1 MIVRFGWLLA
11 GALLALAAVAATEI
25 RFLAGT
31 SRQAPDPVVRSL
43 GRLVRWAGT
52 PRRLK
57 ELNNPIVDSPEVEA
71 EARFHWAD
79 HCASCHANDGSG
91 NIEMG
96 RSLYPPAPDMRQ
108 AETQGR
114 TDGELFSIIEN
125 GVRLSGMPAWGG
137 PGRDERDSWKLVRF
151 IRHLPH
157 LRAGELREMEK
168 QNPRSPAELEE
179 EKEEREFLNGGNPI
193 EHPVHEHH

>member
-1 MIVRFGWLLA
+1 MRFGWLLA
-11 GALLALAAVAATEI
+11 GALLALAAMAATET

-31 SRQAPDPVVRSL
+31 SRDAPDPVVRSL

-52 PRRLK
+52 PRRVK
-57 ELNNPIVDSPEVEA
+57 ELNNPIVDSPDVEA
-71 EARFHWAD
+71 EARSHWAD

-91 NIEMG
+91 NTDMG

-114 TDGELFSIIEN
+114 SDGELFFIIEN

-137 PGRDERDSWKLVRF
+137 PGRDERDSWKLVHF
-151 IRHLPH
+151 IRHLPR
-157 LRAGELREMEK
+157 LSARELREMEK

-179 EKEEREFLNGGNPI
+179 EKEEREFLNGGNPN
-193 EHPVHEHH
+193 EHPIHEHH

>member
-1 MIVRFGWLLA
+1 VRFGWLLA
-11 GALLALAAVAATEI
+11 GALLALAAMAATET

-31 SRQAPDPVVRSL
+31 SRDAPDPVVRSL

-52 PRRLK
+52 PRRVK
-57 ELNNPIVDSPEVEA
+57 ELNNPIVDSPDVEA
-71 EARFHWAD
+71 EARSHWAD

-91 NIEMG
+91 NTDMG

-114 TDGELFSIIEN
+114 SDGELFFIIEN

-137 PGRDERDSWKLVRF
+137 PGRDERDSWKLVHF
-151 IRHLPH
+151 IRHLPR
-157 LRAGELREMEK
+157 LSARELREMEK

-179 EKEEREFLNGGNPI
+179 EKEEREFLNGGNPN
-193 EHPVHEHH
+193 EHPIHEHH

>member
-11 GALLALAAVAATEI
+11 GTLLALAAVAATEI

-52 PRRLK
+52 PGSVK
-57 ELNNPIVDSPEVEA
+57 DLNNPIVDSPEVEA
-71 EARFHWAD
+71 EARSHWAD

-91 NIEMG
+91 NTEMG
-96 RSLYPPAPDMRQ
+96 RSLYPPALDMRQ
-108 AETQGR
+108 AETQAR

-151 IRHLPH
+151 IRHLPT
-157 LRAGELREMEK
+157 LSAGELREMEK

-179 EKEEREFLNGGNPI
+179 EKEEKEFLNGGNPN
-193 EHPVHEHH
+193 EHTVHEHH

>member
-1 MIVRFGWLLA
+1 MRFGWLLA
-11 GALLALAAVAATEI
+11 GALLALAAMAATET

-31 SRQAPDPVVRSL
+31 SRDAPDPVVRSL

-52 PRRLK
+52 PRRVK

-71 EARFHWAD
+71 EARSHWAD

-91 NIEMG
+91 NTDMG

-114 TDGELFSIIEN
+114 SDGELFFIIEN

-137 PGRDERDSWKLVRF
+137 PGRDERDSWKLVHF
-151 IRHLPH
+151 IRHLPR
-157 LRAGELREMEK
+157 LSARELREMEK

-179 EKEEREFLNGGNPI
+179 EKEEREFLNGGNPN
-193 EHPVHEHH
+193 EHPIHEHH

>member
-1 MIVRFGWLLA
+1 MTVRFGWLLA

-25 RFLAGT
+25 RFLAGN
-31 SRQAPDPVVRSL
+31 SRQEPDPIARSL

-52 PRRLK
+52 PRRVK

-71 EARFHWAD
+71 EARSHWAD
-79 HCASCHANDGSG
+79 HCASCHANDGRGST
-91 NIEMG
+91 EMG

-114 TDGELFSIIEN
+114 TDGELFSIVEN

-137 PGRDERDSWKLVRF
+137 
-151 IRHLPH
+151 
-157 LRAGELREMEK
+157 AGFTAHTVAIGTASAATK
-168 QNPRSPAELEE
+168 TAS
-179 EKEEREFLNGGNPI
+179 K
-193 EHPVHEHH
+193 